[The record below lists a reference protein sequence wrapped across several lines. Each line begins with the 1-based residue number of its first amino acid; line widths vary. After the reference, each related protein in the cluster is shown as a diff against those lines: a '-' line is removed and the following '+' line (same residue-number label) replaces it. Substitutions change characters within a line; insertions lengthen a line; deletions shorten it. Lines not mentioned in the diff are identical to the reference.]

1 MKEEDEK
8 INQEQLDQINQ
19 EIEFLVEKL
28 NKEIVEF
35 LNHVG
40 VNVPNDKSL
49 TQSKNLSE
57 SNK

>member
-40 VNVPNDKSL
+40 VNVPNDKSF